1 MKERWHMWGCMSLV
15 SLFIFGLSPL
25 LRSGQQK
32 VPPKILQH
40 EATVTLKLVQVY
52 VTDKQGSPAVDLAK
66 EDFAIYDNGERKTI
80 TEFEKHILFLPSAK
94 AEIQPEIIKETE
106 IPPSHVT
113 LNRKFFFLFDFAYNN
128 PRGIL
133 KAKKAALHFLDAVLP
148 SDEVGVL
155 SYSAI
160 KGMKLH
166 EFLTTD
172 HGRVREFLESL
183 GIKEIAGRAENL
195 EEELWMGAV
204 DENPLDASKRG
215 HVFDK
220 EAAPKGRLPRGIK
233 ISPEMEKHILQEDT
247 TLQVIYFV
255 QKLTDLAKALRYL
268 PGFKNILL
276 FSSGL
281 PYSLIYGVKAPF
293 GKIGSDGSWGDP
305 LLREKHE
312 EMLKELSSSNTIIYT
327 IDTEDITTKIKSDT
341 RLTGAFTLQKTAS
354 ATGGKYFGN
363 INNYEEHIEK
373 IQKVTGC
380 YYVLGYYVDDQ
391 WDGKYHEVKVEVN
404 RSGFK
409 VYAQKGYFNPKPF
422 KEYSDLERMLHL
434 VDLALSENPLF
445 QTPLRFP
452 LIALPSP
459 SRQEQNL
466 SLWARVEKEK
476 IRQMGEKKLEAVT
489 LLFDDQDNIVKI
501 ERREVSLAA
510 LPEGPL
516 YFYSS
521 FSLPPGTYKCR
532 LVLRNLESGRG
543 AMASSSVSLPE
554 LRTGRLQLFPP
565 LLLKEE
571 RDSLYLQVS
580 RRPAEFPFD
589 RTKYTPLL
597 EDLEAGTPCL
607 YALIHC
613 SGGGL
618 EKPEIRLLVNLLKS
632 QAEETKALAVPIS
645 IVERRGERDMEI
657 FLLRIQTEGLEAGE
671 YILYLF
677 AEELTTGAKSQ
688 ANTSFR
694 IK

>member
-1 MKERWHMWGCMSLV
+1 M
-15 SLFIFGLSPL
+15 
-25 LRSGQQK
+25 
-32 VPPKILQH
+32 QH
-40 EATVTLKLVQVY
+40 EVKVTLKLIQVY
-52 VTDKQGSPAVDLAK
+52 VTDRKGNPISDLNKENFTVYDKGKKQIL
-66 EDFAIYDNGERKTI
+66 
-80 TEFEKHILFLPSAK
+80 TEFERHIISFP
-94 AEIQPEIIKETE
+94 AEIKDEITTT
-106 IPPSHVT
+106 PATMGRQLMP
-113 LNRKFFFLFDFAYNN
+113 RRFFLFFDFAFNN
-128 PRGIL
+128 AKGIE
-133 KAKKAALHFLDAVLP
+133 KSKQAALHFIDTHLMP
-148 SDEVGVL
+148 IDEVGVIFC
-155 SYSAI
+155 SAI
-160 KGMKLH
+160 KGLTVQEYLTLDH
-166 EFLTTD
+166 E
-172 HGRVREFLESL
+172 RVRTIVREI
-183 GIKEIAGRAENL
+183 GIKEIAGRIEDF
-195 EEELWMGAV
+195 EEEYWSLIKE
-204 DENPLDASKRG
+204 DNPKDAAKRG
-215 HVFDK
+215 YVFDPWEERQK
-220 EAAPKGRLPRGIK
+220 ELEFLAKTRETSK
-233 ISPEMEKHILQEDT
+233 LQAYT
-247 TLQVIYFV
+247 FV
-255 QKLTDLAKALRYL
+255 KRMSDMAKALRYI
-268 PGFKNILL
+268 PGHKSIIF
-276 FSSGL
+276 FSSGV
-281 PYSLIYGVKAPF
+281 PYSIVTGKYWRPHKEKDYARMYEPSEGFRSHLSLIF
-293 GKIGSDGSWGDP
+293 ED
-305 LLREKHE
+305 
-312 EMLKELSSSNTIIYT
+312 MLKELSAANCTIYALDTYDPSSAVG
-327 IDTEDITTKIKSDT
+327 SDFQA
-341 RLTGAFTLQKTAS
+341 RGAFSLQKMTS
-354 ATGGKYFGN
+354 ETGGKYFRN

-409 VYAQKGYFNPKPF
+409 VFAQKGYFNPKPF